1 MPGLI
6 SFRQEFANTAP
17 VAPLPMAA
25 APREPPVA
33 LLGAYTLQHQVPL
46 ERFYVDDAS
55 SMAGTTTRFSRDE
68 LAGCVRAAEREL
80 QLVARVEAA
89 EASAGAEAAAA
100 GARRRAAQH
109 RGGVQRHLVA
119 SALAATGAAAAAGL
133 DVLVFGATEPWLECL
148 CVASNRDPNPN
159 SDPNPPTLTLP
170 GGL

>member
-1 MPGLI
+1 
-6 SFRQEFANTAP
+6 
-17 VAPLPMAA
+17 MAA
-25 APREPPVA
+25 APREPPAA
-33 LLGAYTLQHQVPL
+33 LIGAYTLQHQVPL

-55 SMAGTTTRFSRDE
+55 SMAGTTTRFSSDE

-89 EASAGAEAAAA
+89 EASADAAAA

-109 RGGVQRHLVA
+109 RGGVQRHLVIG
-119 SALAATGAAAAAGL
+119 ALAATGAAAAAGL

-148 CVASNRDPNPN
+148 CLASNRDPNPN
-159 SDPNPPTLTLP
+159 PSPNPPTLTLP

>member
-1 MPGLI
+1 
-6 SFRQEFANTAP
+6 
-17 VAPLPMAA
+17 MAA
-25 APREPPVA
+25 APREPPAA

-55 SMAGTTTRFSRDE
+55 SMAGTTTRFSSDE

-109 RGGVQRHLVA
+109 RGGVQRHLVT
-119 SALAATGAAAAAGL
+119 SALAATGAAAAVGL
-133 DVLVFGATEPWLECL
+133 DVLVFGATEPWLECVCL
-148 CVASNRDPNPN
+148 ASNPDPDPDPNPN
-159 SDPNPPTLTLP
+159 PNPPTLTLP

>member
-1 MPGLI
+1 
-6 SFRQEFANTAP
+6 
-17 VAPLPMAA
+17 MAA
-25 APREPPVA
+25 APREPPAA

-89 EASAGAEAAAA
+89 EASAGGEAGAA

-109 RGGVQRHLVA
+109 RGGVQRHLVT

-148 CVASNRDPNPN
+148 CLASNRDPNPN
-159 SDPNPPTLTLP
+159 PSPNPPTLTLP

>member
-1 MPGLI
+1 
-6 SFRQEFANTAP
+6 
-17 VAPLPMAA
+17 MAA
-25 APREPPVA
+25 APREPPAA
-33 LLGAYTLQHQVPL
+33 LIGAYTLQHQVPL

-55 SMAGTTTRFSRDE
+55 SMAGTTTRFSSDE
-68 LAGCVRAAEREL
+68 LAGCVRSAEREL

-109 RGGVQRHLVA
+109 RGGVQRHLVIG
-119 SALAATGAAAAAGL
+119 ALAATGAAAVAGL

-148 CVASNRDPNPN
+148 CLASNPNRNPDPNPR
-159 SDPNPPTLTLP
+159 TLTLP

>member
-1 MPGLI
+1 
-6 SFRQEFANTAP
+6 
-17 VAPLPMAA
+17 MAA
-25 APREPPVA
+25 APRDPPAA

-68 LAGCVRAAEREL
+68 LTGCVRAAEREL

-89 EASAGAEAAAA
+89 EASAAA

-109 RGGVQRHLVA
+109 RGGVQRHLVT

-148 CVASNRDPNPN
+148 CLASNRDPNPN
-159 SDPNPPTLTLP
+159 PSPNAPTLTLP

>member
-1 MPGLI
+1 
-6 SFRQEFANTAP
+6 
-17 VAPLPMAA
+17 MAA
-25 APREPPVA
+25 APRDPPAA

-55 SMAGTTTRFSRDE
+55 SMAGTTTRFSSDE

-89 EASAGAEAAAA
+89 EASAAA
-100 GARRRAAQH
+100 GTRRRAAQH
-109 RGGVQRHLVA
+109 RGGVQRHLVT

-148 CVASNRDPNPN
+148 CLASNRDLNPNP
-159 SDPNPPTLTLP
+159 SPNPPTLTLP

>member
-1 MPGLI
+1 
-6 SFRQEFANTAP
+6 
-17 VAPLPMAA
+17 MAA
-25 APREPPVA
+25 APREPPAA

-55 SMAGTTTRFSRDE
+55 SMAGTTTRFSSDE

-89 EASAGAEAAAA
+89 EASAAA

-109 RGGVQRHLVA
+109 RGGVQRHLVT

-148 CVASNRDPNPN
+148 CLASNRDPNPN
-159 SDPNPPTLTLP
+159 PNAPTLTLP
-170 GGL
+170 SGL

>member
-1 MPGLI
+1 
-6 SFRQEFANTAP
+6 
-17 VAPLPMAA
+17 MAA
-25 APREPPVA
+25 APREPPAA

-55 SMAGTTTRFSRDE
+55 SMAGTTTRFSSDE

-89 EASAGAEAAAA
+89 EASAAEAAAA

-148 CVASNRDPNPN
+148 CLASNRDPNPN
-159 SDPNPPTLTLP
+159 PNAPTLTLP
-170 GGL
+170 SGL

>member
-1 MPGLI
+1 
-6 SFRQEFANTAP
+6 
-17 VAPLPMAA
+17 MAA
-25 APREPPVA
+25 APREPPAA

-46 ERFYVDDAS
+46 ERSYVDDAS
-55 SMAGTTTRFSRDE
+55 SMAGTTTRFSSDE

-89 EASAGAEAAAA
+89 EASAAEAAAA

-148 CVASNRDPNPN
+148 CLASNRDPNPN
-159 SDPNPPTLTLP
+159 PNAPTLTLP
-170 GGL
+170 SGL

>member
-1 MPGLI
+1 
-6 SFRQEFANTAP
+6 
-17 VAPLPMAA
+17 MAA
-25 APREPPVA
+25 APREPPAA

-55 SMAGTTTRFSRDE
+55 SMAGTTTRFSSDE

-89 EASAGAEAAAA
+89 EASAAEAAAA

-109 RGGVQRHLVA
+109 RGGVQRHLVT

-148 CVASNRDPNPN
+148 RLASNRDTNPN
-159 SDPNPPTLTLP
+159 TNAPTLTLP
-170 GGL
+170 SGL

>member
-1 MPGLI
+1 
-6 SFRQEFANTAP
+6 
-17 VAPLPMAA
+17 MAA
-25 APREPPVA
+25 APREPPAA

-55 SMAGTTTRFSRDE
+55 SMAGTTTRFSSDE

-89 EASAGAEAAAA
+89 EASAGAAAA

-159 SDPNPPTLTLP
+159 PDPNPPTLTLP

>member
-1 MPGLI
+1 
-6 SFRQEFANTAP
+6 
-17 VAPLPMAA
+17 MAA
-25 APREPPVA
+25 APREPPAA

-55 SMAGTTTRFSRDE
+55 SMAGSTTRFSSDE

-89 EASAGAEAAAA
+89 EASAGAAAA

-159 SDPNPPTLTLP
+159 PDPNPPTLTLP

>member
-1 MPGLI
+1 
-6 SFRQEFANTAP
+6 
-17 VAPLPMAA
+17 MAA
-25 APREPPVA
+25 APRDPPAA

-55 SMAGTTTRFSRDE
+55 SMAGTTTRFSSDE

-89 EASAGAEAAAA
+89 EASAAEAAAA

-148 CVASNRDPNPN
+148 CLASNRDPNPN
-159 SDPNPPTLTLP
+159 PNAPTLTLP
-170 GGL
+170 SGL

>member
-1 MPGLI
+1 
-6 SFRQEFANTAP
+6 
-17 VAPLPMAA
+17 MAA
-25 APREPPVA
+25 APREPPAA

-55 SMAGTTTRFSRDE
+55 SMAGTTTRFSSDE

-89 EASAGAEAAAA
+89 EASAAA

-109 RGGVQRHLVA
+109 RGGVQRHLVT

-148 CVASNRDPNPN
+148 RLASNRDTNPTTN
-159 SDPNPPTLTLP
+159 APTLTLP
-170 GGL
+170 SGL